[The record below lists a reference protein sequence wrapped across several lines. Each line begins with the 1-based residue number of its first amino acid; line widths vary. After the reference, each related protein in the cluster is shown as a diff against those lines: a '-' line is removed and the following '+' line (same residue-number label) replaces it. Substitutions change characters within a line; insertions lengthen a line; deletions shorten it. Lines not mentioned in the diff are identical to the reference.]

1 MTAPSERPAA
11 RRRTERLERLRE
23 LARRLPA
30 FGGELGA
37 DIEAVWPHRLLDP
50 RRPAGPGGVSGL
62 NMATV
67 YGLRTDGCGAVACL
81 AGLTVLEYPREAART
96 RARVAAAR
104 NLPPTGVD
112 VLDVAARLLG
122 LDPATRDALFCG
134 AGSRWVDDLG
144 AVPKQA
150 VLAALDRV
158 IAGRYGAAIWSD
170 APSTTRRSEA

>member
-1 MTAPSERPAA
+1 MTARTERTAA

-37 DIEAVWPHRLLDP
+37 GIAAVWPHRLLDP

-62 NMATV
+62 YMATV

-81 AGLTVLEYPREAART
+81 AGLTVLEFPAEAART
-96 RARVAAAR
+96 RARLAAER

-112 VLDVAARLLG
+112 VLDVAGRILG

-144 AVPKQA
+144 ATPKQA

-158 IAGRYGAAIWSD
+158 IAGRRGAAIWSD
-170 APSTTRRSEA
+170 SPPAGRRPRV

>member
-1 MTAPSERPAA
+1 MTARTERTAA

-23 LARRLPA
+23 VARRLPA
-30 FGGELGA
+30 IGGELGA

-50 RRPAGPGGVSGL
+50 RRPAGPGGVGGL
-62 NMATV
+62 YMATL

-81 AGLTVLEYPREAART
+81 AGLTVLEYPGEAGRT
-96 RARVAAAR
+96 RARLAAER

-112 VLDVAARLLG
+112 LLDVAGRLLG

-144 AVPKQA
+144 AIPKQA

-158 IAGRYGAAIWSD
+158 IAGRRGAAIWSD
-170 APSTTRRSEA
+170 APPADPRPEA

>member
-30 FGGELGA
+30 IGGEVGA

-50 RRPAGPGGVSGL
+50 RRPAGPEGVSGL

-96 RARVAAAR
+96 RARVAAER
-104 NLPPTGVD
+104 NLPPTGID
-112 VLDVAARLLG
+112 VLDVAARILG

-134 AGSRWVDDLG
+134 AGSRWVEDLG
-144 AVPKQA
+144 AIPRQA

-158 IAGRYGAAIWSD
+158 IAGRRGAAIWSD
-170 APSTTRRSEA
+170 SPPADPRPEA